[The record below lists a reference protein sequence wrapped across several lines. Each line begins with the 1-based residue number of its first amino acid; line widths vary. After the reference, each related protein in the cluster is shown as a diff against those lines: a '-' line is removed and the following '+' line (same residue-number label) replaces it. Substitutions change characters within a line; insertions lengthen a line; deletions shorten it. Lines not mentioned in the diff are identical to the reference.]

1 METNYTTL
9 HIANDDLKLIL
20 KALHAE
26 KISRIGLNNLEFK
39 DIERLE
45 KILNKSIKPN
55 KMENIETHFNSPHW
69 KSYGVFAIAIQLKNQ
84 NYSEID
90 VMWQEAIDLYEHF
103 YKSDWNEADQ
113 SELECINKFMKH
125 INQ

>member
-1 METNYTTL
+1 
-9 HIANDDLKLIL
+9 
-20 KALHAE
+20 
-26 KISRIGLNNLEFK
+26 
-39 DIERLE
+39 
-45 KILNKSIKPN
+45 
-55 KMENIETHFNSPHW
+55 MENIETHFNSPHW
-69 KSYGVFAIAIQLKNQ
+69 NSYGVFAIAIQLKNQ